1 MRDFATIDRRKLLLG
16 ASAFTLTV
24 VPAPTLARGQPENH
38 VVLLGDSIFD
48 NAAYVGAGPDLIR
61 QVRDLLPA
69 GWRATLNAKDGA
81 VVGDIAAQLQKM
93 PADATHLVV
102 SVGGNDALREAP
114 VLDAK
119 ARSVADALEL
129 ITVARMRF
137 RSAYARMLDH
147 ALGRRLPMCV
157 CTIYEPR
164 YPEAV
169 RRSLAAT
176 ALTVINDAVTREAFA
191 RDIDL
196 IDLRIVC
203 DEDRDFANPIEPSV
217 AGGAKIARSIIS
229 FALLQTA
236 RQSRVIIR

>member
-1 MRDFATIDRRKLLLG
+1 MRDSATLDRRKLLLG
-16 ASAFTLTV
+16 ASAFTLTA
-24 VPAPTLARGQPENH
+24 VPAPTLAQGQAENH

-48 NAAYVGAGPDLIR
+48 NAAYVGAGPDVIR

-81 VVGDIAAQLQKM
+81 VVGDIAAQLHKL

-147 ALGRRLPMCV
+147 VLGRRLPMCV

-169 RRSLAAT
+169 RRRLSAT
-176 ALTVINDAVTREAFA
+176 ALTVINDSITREAFA

-196 IDLRIVC
+196 IDLRVVC
-203 DEDRDFANPIEPSV
+203 DEDRDFANPIERSV

-229 FALLQTA
+229 FALRQTA
-236 RQSRVIIR
+236 RQSRVITR